1 MLKVNDLF
9 AFYGNF
15 QVLKGISFD
24 TGVREIVSIVGSNG
38 AGKSTLLKSICGLVP
53 KKSGSIEFF
62 RKRIDNKDPSD
73 IVEIGITRIPEG
85 RKIFP
90 SMTVV
95 ENLEVGAYSR
105 RSRSK
110 RNETIEKVFELF
122 PRLKER
128 RRQIAGTFSGG
139 EQQMLAIG
147 RGLMSLP
154 LLLMFD
160 EPSLGLSPLMVR
172 EIFDI
177 IKKINSEGISILLV
191 EQDVYNSLALAQR
204 AFVIENG
211 AIVHEGTGEE
221 LLGKDYV
228 RKAYLGL

>member
-1 MLKVNDLF
+1 LLKVNDLF
-9 AFYGNF
+9 AFYGYF

-53 KKSGSIEFF
+53 KKSGSIEFLG
-62 RKRIDNKDPSD
+62 KRIDNKNPND

-110 RNETIEKVFELF
+110 RNETIEKVFEFF

-128 RRQIAGTFSGG
+128 RRQVAGTFSGG

-191 EQDVYNSLALAQR
+191 EQDVYNSLSLAHR

-211 AIVHEGTGEE
+211 AIVHEGTGEG
-221 LLGKDYV
+221 LLGKDYI